1 VILLSVV
8 VLAVFVGLPAVVE
21 LAAAPLH

>member
-1 VILLSVV
+1 VILLTVV